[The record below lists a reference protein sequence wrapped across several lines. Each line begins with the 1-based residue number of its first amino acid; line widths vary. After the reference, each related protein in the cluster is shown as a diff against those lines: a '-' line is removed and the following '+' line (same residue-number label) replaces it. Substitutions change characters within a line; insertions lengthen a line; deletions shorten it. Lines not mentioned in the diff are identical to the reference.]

1 MQYQNKKIK
10 FLCKITVLS
19 ILLLFTIVSS
29 AGTFYFKPGV
39 EREEFPND
47 VEKCLVQAKTTSEY
61 GACMGSKGWLIK
73 DNDTYNNAVQECRK
87 NNGGNYFDCLK
98 NAGFD
103 TQTKFMK
110 DYQPILTEFRT
121 LCDKSEYADLF
132 KKMRCYSNQIKTED
146 MVDNSKI
153 NEVEKVQLLA
163 YMKELAESRK
173 KFVAAHRATGVKY
186 YQKKADY
193 FAYVLYPAEEN
204 LSIELYK
211 QRINWGDYNQ
221 ARKKISTDSQ
231 YEQKKM
237 TDDWNAEIENKT
249 KKNNENY
256 ALMTKGQVANEQQ
269 RAQQELVRKQN
280 EAAANAVAN
289 RESQCRFAQ
298 SAEYLKFAP
307 GGFFQSMQNAN
318 SVFENCMAG
327 IPRQVTTCN
336 KDVMGQVNCVT
347 Q

>member
-1 MQYQNKKIK
+1 
-10 FLCKITVLS
+10 
-19 ILLLFTIVSS
+19 
-29 AGTFYFKPGV
+29 
-39 EREEFPND
+39 
-47 VEKCLVQAKTTSEY
+47 
-61 GACMGSKGWLIK
+61 
-73 DNDTYNNAVQECRK
+73 
-87 NNGGNYFDCLK
+87 
-98 NAGFD
+98 
-103 TQTKFMK
+103 
-110 DYQPILTEFRT
+110 
-121 LCDKSEYADLF
+121 
-132 KKMRCYSNQIKTED
+132 
-146 MVDNSKI
+146 
-153 NEVEKVQLLA
+153 
-163 YMKELAESRK
+163 
-173 KFVAAHRATGVKY
+173 
-186 YQKKADY
+186 
-193 FAYVLYPAEEN
+193 
-204 LSIELYK
+204 
-211 QRINWGDYNQ
+211 
-221 ARKKISTDSQ
+221 
-231 YEQKKM
+231 M